1 MAGFRLT
8 NIGFDM
14 RGLVLA
20 MLLWLWLASAAAAHA
35 SLTATEPQDVAVVD
49 APPARYA
56 LTFNEP
62 VSPISL
68 QLIRPDGTS
77 LPLDKFV
84 LRDRTLEID
93 APTDLKRG
101 THVLSWRVISEDGHP
116 VGGSVVF
123 SIGEASAAPPPV
135 PELVDWQVRGGL
147 WLTKLALY
155 VGLFIGIGGVFA
167 FSWLAS
173 GARVGTRLVATALGI
188 GLVGT
193 IASAGFQGLDTLGAP
208 ASRFFDPVIWSAGM
222 GTSFGRTVIV
232 MIGAIVLSGLAL
244 FARAGVL
251 ARWLSVVGLLAGAV
265 ALSLSGHASAA
276 EPQWLTRPSVFLHA
290 STIAIWTGA
299 LLPLGL
305 GLRVGDAGS
314 VTALRRFSAYIP
326 YAVAVL
332 VVSGIA
338 LAIIQVQAPSALL
351 DTAYGNVFLV
361 KLALLVLLFGLAAI
375 NRWRLTRPSEAGDGQ
390 AVRRLVR
397 SIAVETAVVLMV
409 LAVVA
414 CWRFTP
420 PPRALAIA
428 AAQPASTHIHTEK
441 AMADLTV
448 MPGRAGPVTVSAII
462 MTGDFGPLDA
472 KEVSFVFSNPA
483 AGIEPIKRKAMK
495 PGDGSWQASDLV
507 LPLPG
512 TWNVRVDI
520 LISDFDI
527 ARLEGK
533 IEIRP

>member
-1 MAGFRLT
+1 MAGFRMT

-14 RGLVLA
+14 RKLA
-20 MLLWLWLASAAAAHA
+20 LAILLWLGLASVAAAHA
-35 SLTATEPQDVAVVD
+35 SLTATEPQDGAVVD

-56 LTFNEP
+56 LTFSEP

-68 QLIRPDGTS
+68 QLIKPDGTS
-77 LPLDKFV
+77 LSLDKFV
-84 LRDRTLEID
+84 LRDRTLDIE

-101 THVLSWRVISEDGHP
+101 THILSWRVVSEDGHP

-135 PELVDWQVRGGL
+135 PELVDWQVRSGL
-147 WLTKLALY
+147 WLTKVALY
-155 VGLFIGIGGVFA
+155 IGLFIGIGGVFA
-167 FSWLAS
+167 FRWFLVGSRAGTTLA
-173 GARVGTRLVATALGI
+173 GLALGI
-188 GLVGT
+188 GLLGT
-193 IASAGFQGLDTLGAP
+193 IASAGFQGLDALGAP
-208 ASRFFDPVIWSAGM
+208 VSRFFDPVIWSTGM
-222 GTSFGRTVIV
+222 GTSFGRTVVV
-232 MIGAIVLSGLAL
+232 MIGAIILSGLAL
-244 FARAGVL
+244 L
-251 ARWLSVVGLLAGAV
+251 ARSEAISRWLALAGLLAGAL

-305 GLRVGDAGS
+305 SLRAGDAGS
-314 VTALRRFSAYIP
+314 VTALRRFSACIP
-326 YAVAVL
+326 FAVVVL
-332 VVSGIA
+332 LVAGTA
-338 LAIIQVQAPSALL
+338 LAVIQVQAPQALL
-351 DTAYGNVFLV
+351 DTAYGSVLLV

-375 NRWRLTRPSEAGDGQ
+375 NRWRLTRPSEAGDAQ
-390 AVRRLVR
+390 AVRDLVR
-397 SIAVETAVVLMV
+397 SIAAETAIVLMV
-409 LAVVA
+409 FAIA
-414 CWRFTP
+414 AYWRFTP

-448 MPGRAGPVTVSAII
+448 APGRAGPVTVSAAI

-495 PGDGSWQASDLV
+495 PGDGTWRADDLV

-520 LISDFDI
+520 LVSDFDI

>member
-1 MAGFRLT
+1 MAGFR

-14 RGLVLA
+14 RKLALA
-20 MLLWLWLASAAAAHA
+20 MLLWLGLASVAAAHA
-35 SLTATEPQDVAVVD
+35 SLTATEPQDGAVVD

-56 LTFNEP
+56 LSYNEP

-68 QLIRPDGTS
+68 RLIKPDGTS
-77 LPLDKFV
+77 VSLDKFV
-84 LRDRTLEID
+84 LRDRTLDIE
-93 APTDLKRG
+93 APTDLKHG

-135 PELVDWQVRGGL
+135 PELVDWQVRAGL
-147 WLTKLALY
+147 WLSKLALY
-155 VGLFIGIGGVFA
+155 IGLFIGIGGVFA

-173 GARVGTRLVATALGI
+173 GERAGTRLVGAALGI

-193 IASAGFQGLDTLGAP
+193 IASAGFQGLDVLGAP
-208 ASRFFDPVIWSAGM
+208 VSRFFDPAIWSAGM
-222 GTSFGRTVIV
+222 GTSFGRTVAV

-244 FARAGVL
+244 LARSEAL
-251 ARWLSVVGLLAGAV
+251 ARWLSLAGLLTGAL

-290 STIAIWTGA
+290 SAIAIWTGA

-305 GLRVGDAGS
+305 GLRAGDAGS
-314 VTALRRFSAYIP
+314 VTALRRFSACIP
-326 YAVAVL
+326 YAVVVL
-332 VVSGIA
+332 VVAGIA
-338 LAIIQVQAPSALL
+338 LAVIQVQTPQALL
-351 DTAYGNVFLV
+351 DTAYGNVLLV
-361 KLALLVLLFGLAAI
+361 KLALLAVLFGLAAF
-375 NRWRLTRPSEAGDGQ
+375 NRWRLTRPCEAGDAQ

-397 SIAVETAVVLMV
+397 SIAAETAIVLMV
-409 LAVVA
+409 FAVVA

-441 AMADLTV
+441 AMADVTV
-448 MPGRAGPVTVSAII
+448 TPGRAGPVTVSAII
-462 MTGDFGPLDA
+462 MTGDFGALDA

-483 AGIEPIKRKAMK
+483 AGIQPIKRKAMK
-495 PGDGSWQASDLV
+495 PGDGSWRASDLV

-527 ARLEGK
+527 ARIEGK
-533 IEIRP
+533 IDIRP